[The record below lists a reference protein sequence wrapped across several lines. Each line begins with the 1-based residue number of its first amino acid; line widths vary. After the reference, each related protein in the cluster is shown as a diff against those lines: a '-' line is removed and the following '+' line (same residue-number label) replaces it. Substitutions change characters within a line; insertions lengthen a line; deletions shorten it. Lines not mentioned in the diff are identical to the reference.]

1 MVSIISAASQK
12 INKVLERFSV
22 FLFAVITVLTFAGVI
37 SRYVFGSPI
46 IWLYEL
52 TLVLFS
58 WIVFLGIS
66 IAIMRNEHIY
76 LDFIFHKI
84 NEKKGALLR
93 VVINIILILFFTVV
107 LKDSVE
113 IIRETFRQNYNT
125 IDISTG
131 WFYLPL
137 FICSAVSILHLVSR
151 LLVQLRRD
159 K

>member
-1 MVSIISAASQK
+1 MEVVLVSIISAASQK

-84 NEKKGALLR
+84 NEKKGALFEGCNKYYPYFIFYSR
-93 VVINIILILFFTVV
+93 I
-107 LKDSVE
+107 K
-113 IIRETFRQNYNT
+113 RQ
-125 IDISTG
+125 
-131 WFYLPL
+131 
-137 FICSAVSILHLVSR
+137 C
-151 LLVQLRRD
+151 
-159 K
+159 